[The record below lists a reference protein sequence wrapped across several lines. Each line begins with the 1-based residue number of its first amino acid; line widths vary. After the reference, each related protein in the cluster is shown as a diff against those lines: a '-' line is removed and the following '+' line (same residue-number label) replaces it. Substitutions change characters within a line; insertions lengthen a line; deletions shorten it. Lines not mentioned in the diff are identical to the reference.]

1 MVRHENLTIRPFLSP
16 PFFGEGENRVVC
28 FRIYCSVLVCS
39 DLSMNFSNESGL
51 YALYVLCIYVKKV
64 STVMVNNSTK
74 IDNTDNFLSPQI
86 IGRPSKNATTHAN
99 EIPGSCL
106 GHAPQCDLVKLVNGI
121 PTIPS

>member
-1 MVRHENLTIRPFLSP
+1 
-16 PFFGEGENRVVC
+16 
-28 FRIYCSVLVCS
+28 
-39 DLSMNFSNESGL
+39 
-51 YALYVLCIYVKKV
+51 
-64 STVMVNNSTK
+64 MVNNSNK
-74 IDNTDNFLSPQI
+74 IDKTDNCLSPQI